1 MPHVGKTFGDGALDG
16 ESHVLLRILG
26 PVELW
31 AGERRHPLGAPRL
44 GGILACLA
52 LNVGQTVSIDD
63 LMERLGG
70 GRAKRSTIH
79 SYITQLRK
87 ALRSVADEVRI
98 EHRGRGYVLR
108 ADPDQIDYHRFLK
121 LRRRAAAAE
130 RNGGL
135 DEALAYLREAEEL
148 WTGRALEGLPGE
160 WTERI
165 RLRLEEER
173 LAVTISRIRLELR
186 LGHTGGLTSEL
197 RSLVAEKPLD
207 ERLAELLMR
216 ALHASGQTAQ
226 ALDEYLKI
234 RQRLVDGAGH
244 EPGRALRELHQ
255 QILNDDLDEPP
266 VENGAD
272 PPPTPSSSPPPLNNL
287 QRSLADFV
295 GRRTDIEELVAAFAD
310 PTPGRPG
317 VITIHGMPAV
327 GKSTFAN
334 ELAHRLLSSYPDAA
348 IHVDLGAYGPR
359 GPLDPSIVLA
369 DLLSRFGVSIKR
381 APTVEDRAG
390 LWRTYLTNQSVLLLL
405 DDASG
410 YEQVRH
416 LLPGSSTSLVIITSR
431 HRLTGLDGA
440 WPVSLRP
447 LLEDESASLLREI
460 VARGQLDDED
470 AMRRVLNQCAG
481 VPLAIR
487 LAANRLR
494 ARTAHTI
501 LDLAQRLDHTSDLL
515 GEFRDDQRSMRVSFE
530 LSYRVLPEPRKRA
543 FRLLSLH
550 PAGDFT
556 HHAAAA
562 ILDEPLHEVVPV
574 IDHLLD
580 DHLIEEH
587 SRGRLRYHD
596 LLRGYARERT
606 EEEDGTAVRAACR
619 DRLGDYFLATAE
631 QADAVLRP
639 FARRRRLPG
648 VRPGAEVSASMPD
661 AEEAKRRMEM
671 EISGLIAY
679 AQREYLRRP
688 EIAHAAAAYLDTT
701 ARWNEAADIHEKAIL
716 GWREAGNPAGEAAAM
731 VDLSHMRLRCSR
743 LTEAVDIAREALA
756 TFRSVGDAGGE
767 ADALDRLGLAS
778 LYTTQYAQA
787 IEHFGDSAA
796 LRRGIGDEKGEA
808 DAFAHSG
815 QALYFRGH
823 YANALLM
830 LERALATYS
839 RIGDAQGRLEALNNL
854 GEVQLRLNRPRDA
867 LRSYTQSMNVPGAV
881 ERRQDKA
888 IQLANAARCHLALES
903 TDKAL
908 ALFHGSL
915 DICRDIIDL
924 IGIADALDGIGSV
937 HRASGDKKMALTYY
951 QEALDIAREI
961 PERLQTCRTLRN
973 IGTLHSEAGD
983 HRRAV
988 EPLEESLSL
997 ARTIEDPYEM
1007 ALSLAM
1013 LGRCLAHVGRAT
1025 EGRMHVAESEA
1036 LMRSLGV
1043 DGE

>member
-1 MPHVGKTFGDGALDG
+1 MPHVGKTFSDGALDG

-31 AGERRHPLGAPRL
+31 AGEQRHPLGAPRL

-63 LMERLGG
+63 LMEGLSSG

-87 ALRSVADEVRI
+87 ALRSVADEVWI
-98 EHRGRGYVLR
+98 EHSGRGYVLR

-121 LRRRAAAAE
+121 LQRRAAAAE
-130 RNGGL
+130 RSGRL

-165 RLRLEEER
+165 RLGLEEER

-197 RSLVAEKPLD
+197 RSLAAEKPLD

-216 ALHASGQTAQ
+216 ALHASGQTTQ
-226 ALDEYLKI
+226 ALDEYLEI
-234 RQRLVDGAGH
+234 RQRLVDEAGR
-244 EPGRALRELHQ
+244 EPGRALRELHRR
-255 QILNDDLDEPP
+255 LLDDDLDEPP
-266 VENGAD
+266 ARDGAE
-272 PPPTPSSSPPPLNNL
+272 PPPPPPSPPPPPNNL
-287 QRSLADFV
+287 QRPLPDFV
-295 GRRTDIEELVAAFAD
+295 GRRTDIEKLVAAFAD
-310 PTPGRPG
+310 PAPGRPG
-317 VITIHGMPAV
+317 VIAIHGMPAV

-334 ELAHRLLSSYPDAA
+334 ELAHRLLPSYPDAA
-348 IHVDLGAYGPR
+348 IHVDLGAHGPR

-369 DLLSRFGVSIKR
+369 DLLSRFGVSIER
-381 APTVEDRAG
+381 ASTVEDRVS

-410 YEQVRH
+410 YEQVRP
-416 LLPGSSTSLVIITSR
+416 LMPGSSTSLVIITSR
-431 HRLTGLDGA
+431 HRLTGLDGV

-447 LLEDESASLLREI
+447 LLEDEGASLLREI
-460 VARGQLDDED
+460 VAPGQLDDED
-470 AMRRVLNQCAG
+470 AMGRVLRHCAG

-494 ARTAHTI
+494 ARAAHTV

-530 LSYRVLPEPRKRA
+530 LSYRFLPEPRKRA

-556 HHAAAA
+556 HHAAAV
-562 ILDEPLHEVVPV
+562 ILDEPVNEVVPL

-580 DHLIEEH
+580 DHLLEEH

-596 LLRGYARERT
+596 LLRGYAQERA
-606 EEEDGTAVRAACR
+606 EEEDDTAVRTACG

-639 FARRRRLPG
+639 FARRRTTG

-661 AEEAKRRMEM
+661 AEEARRRMEM

-716 GWREAGNPAGEAAAM
+716 GWREAGNPVGEAAAM

-743 LTEAVDIAREALA
+743 FAEAVDLAREALA
-756 TFRSVGDAGGE
+756 TFRAVGDAGGK

-778 LYTTQYAQA
+778 LYTAQYAQA
-787 IEHFGDSAA
+787 IEHFGDSAE
-796 LRRGIGDEKGEA
+796 LRRAIGDDKGEA

-854 GEVQLRLNRPRDA
+854 GEVQLRLNRPQDA

-881 ERRQDKA
+881 ERPQDKA
-888 IQLANAARCHLALES
+888 IQLANTARCHLALES
-903 TDKAL
+903 PDKAL
-908 ALFHGSL
+908 ALFHESL
-915 DICRDIIDL
+915 GICRDIIDR

-937 HRASGDKKMALTYY
+937 HRATGDKNVALTYY
-951 QEALDIAREI
+951 QEALDIARGI
-961 PERLQTCRTLRN
+961 SERLQACRTLRN
-973 IGTLHSEAGD
+973 IGVLHSGDGD
-983 HRRAV
+983 HRLAV

-997 ARTIEDPYEM
+997 ARTIEDPYEL
-1007 ALSLAM
+1007 ALSLDA
-1013 LGRCLAHVGRAT
+1013 LGRCLVQVGRAI
-1025 EGRMHVAESEA
+1025 EGQVHVAEAEA
-1036 LMRSLGV
+1036 LMGSLGV
-1043 DGE
+1043 EGE